1 MVNIDYT
8 IFIQVINL
16 LVLLWLLNFLL
27 FRPIRSILNER
38 SSQLG
43 SLKADISKMEQDVEQ
58 TIFGLEEG
66 IKAAR
71 LKGKNEK
78 DILKN
83 QGYEEEKSIID
94 KTTME
99 VDARINELKGEI
111 VREVEN
117 AKNTLKDHV
126 ALFSREMAVK
136 ILGRDI

>member
-16 LVLLWLLNFLL
+16 LVLVWLLNLLL

-38 SSQLG
+38 GGQLD
-43 SLKADISKMEQDVEQ
+43 SLKDDISRMEQDVEQ
-58 TIFGLEEG
+58 AISSLEEG
-66 IKAAR
+66 IKAAK

-78 DILKN
+78 GMLKA

-94 KTTME
+94 KMTEE
-99 VDARINELKGEI
+99 VDARINNLKGEI
-111 VREVEN
+111 AREVEG
-117 AKNTLKDHV
+117 AKNTLKEHV